1 MILNMI
7 INSFTKM
14 PFNKKIGLV
23 ALALLLFCSVFLSN
37 EAKAAYTI
45 TQGVNPNWCTS
56 TYPTAYS
63 SISFSLS
70 ESGTVSTRRGFN
82 PNQTNRTLILG
93 SSNANFQFNPGIGT
107 VTVSGAGVTINSYS
121 ITSTTITVNITTSGS
136 NTVLNTISFNNLQV
150 RATAAGI
157 GFIRRTGGTF
167 TVDRSTNRPPTTRSF
182 CNLTST
188 LPLAYTTAT
197 TVQSSTSNVAPNS
210 TNQQIIRVGVALTGA
225 CSTINASSFTFST
238 AGSTNAANDILNA
251 KLYYT
256 GNSTNFNTSSLFGT
270 VANPNGTFT
279 ITGSQTLT
287 AATTYYFWLTYDI
300 SAAPTNANVLD
311 AQASAVVLNGTTNSF
326 TGNPAGSRTVVT
338 TTYYS
343 ISGGDGNWASNGN
356 WSLTSN
362 AGASCGCTPSTGSL
376 VQIAHSINLNTTAN
390 MTNVTILNGGV
401 LNNSSGTLT
410 VTGLLSTS
418 GSSSFTASTL
428 WPIQDLQLAGTSIG
442 TFSGAGTQTITGLCD
457 IDLGATLNR
466 TASAGNFALN
476 ANLNVDGTLALNN
489 NNSSFVGSSAIL
501 DGIGTITGS
510 NTITVTNNKIIPSGA
525 NLTINPILA
534 IAASTNISN
543 NGFVTQTRNLTGAS
557 STTSVW
563 TNEIGSTL
571 DIAGSTSSLL
581 STGVLNATSVNNSV
595 IYNGTGAQ
603 NVKSTSYYNVT
614 FRNGTKTLSG
624 DIVVANDLTISG
636 TGVLDVSSANN
647 YDIVIAGNW
656 INNSTAANPML
667 YRLGTVTFNGITT
680 IQGTA
685 ISVFND
691 VNIAAGGVLIGH
703 ASSGKFQI
711 AGDFNED
718 GDFQN
723 NNSDVT
729 FIANSAIGG
738 NVTSTI
744 TQSSTTD
751 FFNLIISSSKTLVL
765 PTGQVTISSNLT
777 NNGTINSNGGL
788 VSFTGSGIV
797 QTFGGSTASNSLFD
811 VEIDNIG
818 GTLVLSN
825 PLNVSDSLILSNG
838 IITTPS
844 SSITIGA
851 GGLTFGESATSYVSG
866 LMKREFTG
874 TGSLKFPVGKGGNYR
889 PVVFTY
895 DALTGTSTVS
905 VEQFESAISGTPPS
919 PTVLNNSRYWAIS
932 QTGGSSFAYTVQLDG
947 TGDVISGPVVILR
960 NQSGVVTATTAA
972 APNYTNTVD
981 YTTLTGTCAFT
992 TGSNCSVS
1000 SNAGTSQTGSATC
1013 GLTSVTLNATA
1024 PSSGSGLWTINSGVG
1039 GTFGSST
1046 SANSSFTGTA
1056 GINYNLLWAV
1066 TDGNCTAGSYVNVSF
1081 GYIAP
1086 SITAASSSATVCF
1099 GNSINLTTTPTTN
1112 TLLSANFNSG
1122 NNGFTSSNTSTG
1134 GTTSAAAW
1142 TLRPNGTV
1150 INTLTFNSNDNSQ
1163 FYISDSRTQNGT
1175 TTVTTLTS
1183 PALNT
1188 NGYSALT
1195 LSFFHYFRYE
1205 GFLTSES
1212 ANVQYSTDGSTWN
1225 TLPGGSFTSTQGSSN
1240 GFVNA
1245 TFDLS
1250 AYVGNSTFY
1259 IRFFYNVAGG
1269 RARYWAIDNVSITG
1283 TQSLS
1288 YAWSSTPS
1296 GFSSTSQNPTGVAPV
1311 VNTTYSV
1318 VATNPFGC
1326 SATSNSVSVSLTG
1339 VTPTISISNT
1349 SSSLCTGAAFSS
1361 SITNGGASP
1370 AYQWIKNGVN
1380 ISGAT
1385 SNTYTGSSIAA
1396 SDAITCQLT
1405 SNAACVTSPTATS
1418 NTLTFS
1424 MSSVPT
1430 TTWTGATSNNWA
1442 TAGNWSSGVPT
1453 SNLSAVIPSGTLNSP
1468 AISSTANVYG
1478 LTINSGASLSV
1489 SASNILNVYG
1499 NLTNNG
1505 TFTPNTSTI
1514 QLLGC
1519 SGTSG
1524 FNHSL
1529 TSSNST
1535 SLPFANLTLNDAAGA
1550 TLNTNAS
1557 ITDALTLTS
1566 GTFTNNNK
1574 VFTFNSAAT
1583 KTAYIAPVT
1592 GGAYS
1597 GNITMQ
1603 RFVPAGNAG
1612 WKILGSPVTNTSLSD
1627 WYNNNTEI
1635 YMSGFPG
1642 ASYSTGANVNFVS
1655 VYTYDE
1661 TIADISDS
1669 GFVAPSNMTDGITNG
1684 KGYFVFM
1691 GTTPTTQN
1699 ALTFDVTG
1707 TPKVGAASL
1716 PVTYTNSGISNNDG
1730 WNVVSNPYPSAINW
1744 NAAGWTKTNMSNYF
1758 CVYNPNINNY
1768 STFTSLPSDST
1779 NGGTRFIPSSQGF
1792 IVKATAANPVL
1803 TCTENVKVNNQ
1814 PSFKSQNGISVG
1826 LRLMIEKLG
1835 STLMDESVV
1844 RFDMNASDLVDDLD
1858 AEKFYPMGASVNI
1871 ATIADNKLLT
1881 YNFLNTFD
1889 NQIQIPVKVTIPGN
1903 GIYTIS
1909 VNNIQSLI
1917 NEFPFYFSGNTLLL
1931 EDLATGTI
1939 VPLTNNT
1946 NTYQMVVLDGSTTR
1960 NFVIRFQDNSL
1971 VTRID
1976 RSNLFEIVNL
1986 ISFAGNYAV
1995 QFDFPKETA
2004 TTISIY
2010 NTNGQLV
2017 KPVIS
2022 SRVSSSRIN
2031 LDVESLSAGVYFVK
2045 VNVGDK
2051 LVSKKIY
2058 ID

>member
-1 MILNMI
+1 MILSMKI
-7 INSFTKM
+7 FSFKKM
-14 PFNKKIGLV
+14 SFNKKVGLV
-23 ALALLLFCSVFLSN
+23 SIAMLLFCSVFVSN
-37 EAKAAYTI
+37 EAQAAYTI
-45 TQGVNPNWCTS
+45 SQGVNPNWCTS
-56 TYPTAYS
+56 SYPTAYS
-63 SISFSLS
+63 SISFSIS

-82 PNQTNRTLILG
+82 PNQTNRTLIFG
-93 SSNANFQFNPGIGT
+93 FSNANYQFNPGIGT

-121 ITSTTITVNITTSGS
+121 ITSTTVTVNITTSGS

-150 RATAAGI
+150 RATAAGT
-157 GFIRRTGGTF
+157 GYVRRTGGTF
-167 TVDRSTNRPPTTRSF
+167 TIDRSTNRPPTTRSL

-188 LPLAYTTAT
+188 VPLAYSTAT
-197 TVQSSTSNVAPNS
+197 TVQSSIANVAPS
-210 TNQQIIRVGVALTGA
+210 ATNQQIIRVGVTLTGT

-238 AGSTNAANDILNA
+238 AGSTNPANDIQNA

-256 GNSTNFNTSSLFGT
+256 GTSTNFNTSSLFGT

-279 ITGSQTLT
+279 ITGNQTLT
-287 AATTYYFWLTYDI
+287 TATTYYFWLAYDI
-300 SAAPTNANVLD
+300 TATPANGSVVD
-311 AQASAVVLNGTTNSF
+311 AQASAVVLNGTTSSF
-326 TGNPAGSRTVVT
+326 VGNPIGSRTIIT

-362 AGASCGCTPSTGSL
+362 TGSSCGCTPATGSL
-376 VQIAHSINLNTTAN
+376 VQIEHAINLNTTAS
-390 MTNVTILNGGV
+390 MTNVTILNGGT

-428 WPIQDLQLAGTSIG
+428 WTIQDLMLSGTSTG
-442 TFSGAGTQTITGLCD
+442 TFSGVGTQTITGLCD
-457 IDLGATLNR
+457 LDLGSTLNR

-476 ANLNVDGTLALNN
+476 ANLNIDGTLALNN
-489 NNSSFVGSSAIL
+489 NNASFVGSSSIL

-510 NTITVTNNKIIPSGA
+510 NTITVTNNKIIPAGA
-525 NLTINPILA
+525 NLTINPILT
-534 IAASTNISN
+534 IAASTNITN
-543 NGFVTQTRNLTGAS
+543 NGIVNQTRNLTGAS
-557 STTSVW
+557 STTSIW

-571 DIAGSTSSLL
+571 NMTGSTSLL
-581 STGVLNATSVNNSV
+581 LATGVLNATAVNNSV
-595 IYNGTGAQ
+595 IYKGTGAQ
-603 NVKSTSYYNVT
+603 NVKSTTYYNVT
-614 FRNGTKTLSG
+614 FINGTKTLSG
-624 DIVVANDLTISG
+624 DIVVSNDLTISG

-647 YDIVIAGNW
+647 YDIVISGNW
-656 INNSTAANPML
+656 INNSTAVNPML
-667 YRLGTVTFNGITT
+667 YRLGTVTFNGNST

-685 ISVFND
+685 ISAFND
-691 VNIAAGGVLIGH
+691 VDIAAGAVLIGH

-711 AGDFNED
+711 ADDFNED

-744 TQSSTTD
+744 TQASTTD

-765 PTGQVTISSNLT
+765 PTGQITISSNLT

-788 VSFTGSGIV
+788 VSFTGSGNV
-797 QTFGGSTASNSLFD
+797 QTFGGTTASNSLFD
-811 VEIDNIG
+811 VEIDNTG

-825 PLNVSDSLILSNG
+825 PLNVTDSLILSNG

-851 GGLTFGESATSYVSG
+851 GGLTYGQSSTSYVSG
-866 LMKREFTG
+866 LMKREITG
-874 TGSLKFPVGKGGNYR
+874 TGSLNFPVGKGGNYR
-889 PVVFTY
+889 PVVFSY
-895 DALTGTSTVS
+895 SALTGTSTVS
-905 VEQFESAISGTPPS
+905 VEQFESAISGTLPPPS
-919 PTVLNNSRYWAIS
+919 VLNNSRYWAIS
-932 QTGGSSFAYTVQLDG
+932 QTGGSSFAYSVQLDG

-960 NQSGVVTATTAA
+960 NQSGVVTATTAT
-972 APNYTNTVD
+972 APNYTNSVD

-992 TGSNCSVS
+992 IGSNCSVS

-1024 PSSGSGLWTINSGVG
+1024 PSSGSGSWIVDAGVG
-1039 GTFGSST
+1039 GSFGSST
-1046 SANSSFTGTA
+1046 SATTTFTGIA
-1056 GINYNLLWAV
+1056 GINYSLVWAV
-1066 TDGNCTAGSYVNVSF
+1066 TDGNCTAGSNVNVSF
-1081 GYIAP
+1081 GYVSP
-1086 SITAASSSATVCF
+1086 NITAASSSATVCF
-1099 GNSINLTTTPTTN
+1099 GNSINLTATPTNN

-1122 NNGFTSSNTSTG
+1122 NNGFTNTNTSTG

-1142 TLRPNGTV
+1142 TLTPNGTV
-1150 INTLTFNSNDNSQ
+1150 INNLTFNSNDNSQ
-1163 FYISDSRTQNGT
+1163 FYISDSRTQNGS

-1195 LSFFHYFRYE
+1195 LSFFHYFRFQ
-1205 GFLTSES
+1205 GTSSES
-1212 ANVQYSTDGSTWN
+1212 ANVQYSTNGSTWN
-1225 TLPGGSFTSTQGSSN
+1225 TLPGGSYTSTQGSSN

-1250 AYVGNSTFY
+1250 SYVGNSTFY
-1259 IRFFYNVAGG
+1259 IRFFYNVSGG
-1269 RARYWAIDNVSITG
+1269 NARYWAIDNVSITG

-1296 GFSSTSQNPTGVAPV
+1296 GFSSTNQNPTGVSPNV
-1311 VNTTYSV
+1311 SSSYSV
-1318 VATNPFGC
+1318 LATNAFGC
-1326 SATSNSVSVSLTG
+1326 TSTSNTVSVSLTV

-1349 SSSLCTGAAFSS
+1349 NSSLCTGAAFSS
-1361 SITNGGASP
+1361 SITNGGAAP

-1380 ISGAT
+1380 ISGAN
-1385 SNTYTGSSIAA
+1385 SNTYTGSGIAA
-1396 SDAITCQLT
+1396 SDVITCQLT
-1405 SNAACVTSPTATS
+1405 SNAACASSPTATS
-1418 NTLTFS
+1418 NALTFS

-1430 TTWTGATSNNWA
+1430 TTWTGATSTNWA

-1453 SNLSAVIPSGTLNSP
+1453 SNINAVIPSGTLNSP
-1468 AISSTANVYG
+1468 TISSTANVYG
-1478 LTINSGASLSV
+1478 LTINSGASLSI

-1499 NLTNNG
+1499 NLTDNG
-1505 TFTPNTSTI
+1505 TFNPNTSI
-1514 QLLGC
+1514 INLLGC

-1535 SLPFANLTLNDAAGA
+1535 SLPVANLTLNDAAGA

-1557 ITDALTLTS
+1557 ITDALTLTL
-1566 GTFTNNNK
+1566 GAFTNNNK
-1574 VFTFNSAAT
+1574 VFTFNSTAT

-1592 GGAYS
+1592 GGTYN

-1603 RFVPAGNAG
+1603 RFVPSGNAG
-1612 WKILGSPVTNTSLSD
+1612 WKILGSPVTNTTLSD

-1642 ASYSTGANVNFVS
+1642 ASFATGANLNFVS
-1655 VYTYDE
+1655 VYSYDE
-1661 TIADISDS
+1661 TIADVIDS
-1669 GFVAPSNMTDGITNG
+1669 GFVAPSNITDGIANG

-1699 ALTFDVTG
+1699 AITFDVTG
-1707 TPKVGAASL
+1707 IPKVGAASL
-1716 PVTYTNSGISNNDG
+1716 PVTYTNSGVSNNDG

-1744 NAAGWTKTNMSNYF
+1744 NATGWTKTNMSNYF

-1768 STFTSLPSDST
+1768 STFTSSPSDST

-1792 IVKATAANPVL
+1792 IVKASAANPIL
-1803 TCTENVKVNNQ
+1803 ACTENVKANNQ
-1814 PSFKSQNGISVG
+1814 PSFKSQNGHSVG
-1826 LRLMIEKLG
+1826 LRLMVEKLG

-1871 ATIADNKLLT
+1871 ASIADNKLLT
-1881 YNFLNTFD
+1881 YNFLHTFD
-1889 NQIQIPVKVTIPGN
+1889 NQIQVPVKVTIPGN
-1903 GIYTIS
+1903 GIYTIT

-1946 NTYQMVVLDGSTTR
+1946 NTYQMVVLDGSTNR
-1960 NFVIRFQDNSL
+1960 NFIIRFQDNSL
-1971 VTRID
+1971 VTGFD
-1976 RSNLFEIVNL
+1976 RSNLFEIVNF
-1986 ISFAGNYAV
+1986 SSSAGSYVV
-1995 QFDFPKETA
+1995 QFDLPKETA

-2017 KPVIS
+2017 KPVINGRVTS
-2022 SRVSSSRIN
+2022 SKIN
-2031 LDVESLSAGVYFVK
+2031 LDVQSLSAGVYFVK

-2051 LVSKKIY
+2051 LVSKKIF
-2058 ID
+2058 IE